1 MVNYI
6 GIIVIIL
13 LSIMIVQLYKNQTV
27 FYLENFD
34 SSPNY
39 PDWRERQIVAK
50 NNKVL
55 NEWNHKDLMFN
66 TITSKFGRLNL
77 NPFNDDVEGIYL

>member
-1 MVNYI
+1 MMNYL
-6 GIIVIIL
+6 GIIVAIL
-13 LSIMIVQLYKNQTV
+13 LTIMIVQLYKNQTV

-77 NPFNDDVEGIYL
+77 NPFNDVEGVYL

>member
-1 MVNYI
+1 MNYLV
-6 GIIVIIL
+6 IIVLIL
-13 LSIMIVQLYKNQTV
+13 ISIVIVQIYKNQTM

-39 PDWRERQIVAK
+39 PDWREKQIVAK

-55 NEWNHKDLMFN
+55 NTWNHRDLMFN
-66 TITSKFGRLNL
+66 RITSKFGRMNL
-77 NPFNDDVEGIYL
+77 NPFNDVEGVYL